1 MKHVF
6 KSSTSIYGVRT
17 YNIRPTTPEKTS
29 CNAQE
34 PEESLMAE
42 YREVYIEG
50 PQQEHVSG
58 RSVLCASVAGMAIGG
73 PLLGM
78 SGFSFIASVALL
90 LITSPL
96 LLLFSPLLFCAAL
109 LLVGALAG
117 FSAAAAIA
125 MAGVSTL
132 GWVFRELRAGR
143 GDHVGSTFGERLAE
157 SGERLKKLGEGWAA
171 HLQHNTPDDT
181 WNRV

>member
-1 MKHVF
+1 M
-6 KSSTSIYGVRT
+6 
-17 YNIRPTTPEKTS
+17 E
-29 CNAQE
+29 
-34 PEESLMAE
+34 E

-50 PQQEHVSG
+50 PQHQQEHVSG

-78 SGFSFIASVALL
+78 TGFSFIASVALL
-90 LITSPL
+90 LISSPL

-109 LLVGALAG
+109 LLVGAVAG

-125 MAGVSTL
+125 MAAASTL
-132 GWVFRELRAGR
+132 RWVFRELRGR
-143 GDHVGSTFGERLAE
+143 GDHVGTLAE
-157 SGERLKKLGEGWAA
+157 SGDRLKKHGEGWAA
-171 HLQHNTPDDT
+171 HLQHNEPDNT